1 MRPALSL
8 TTLAILVL
16 LLSACAGPAHR
27 ADSGSPAEN
36 GNDASASRNSE
47 QMPPP
52 DHVWRSDGYRWVVTL
67 TGDRARTYD
76 ITAISCIAHRGLDQ
90 IGQPGPDG
98 AVTYGRDGVARQ
110 TLRQGPNGHAT
121 LHLLGTAADVDL
133 VPLPALPE
141 SCTRDLPNDPLVNFD
156 VFWQTFAEN
165 YNSFQRKNINWDA
178 VRAQYRPMV
187 TDDTDPKQL
196 YQILTEMIRPLGDA
210 HTSIDGP
217 EGKSFSGKRP
227 GTRDEDQVSRQQADS
242 AVDNH
247 LKQDLGVTNIQTFA
261 NNRIAY
267 ADLPDGRGYLRI
279 TAFEGY
285 RGNNTPYEDSRQ
297 ELQRVLD
304 TVITQQRVSS
314 WRGLIIDVRFNTG
327 GDDALGLQIASRLTD
342 SPYVAYTKQPRN
354 NPTDPS
360 RHGRLQTVTVQPAD
374 GPRYTGPVSVLT
386 SDLTVSAGETFVE
399 ALMGRTPAPR
409 RIGATTQGVFAD
421 NMQRKLPNGWTFG
434 LGNEEYYAPNGQDYE
449 GLGIPPDV
457 NTPVFT
463 DDEVKQ
469 NRDSA
474 LDAALAGTS
483 P

>member
-16 LLSACAGPAHR
+16 LLPACAGPAHR
-27 ADSGSPAEN
+27 GTSAEKDTAAN
-36 GNDASASRNSE
+36 TKPE
-47 QMPPP
+47 QIPRP
-52 DHVWRSDGYRWVVTL
+52 DRVWRSDGYGWVITL
-67 TGDRARTYD
+67 TGSQVRTYD
-76 ITAISCIAHRGLDQ
+76 ITAISCIPHRGLNQ
-90 IGQPGPDG
+90 VGQPGPDG
-98 AVTYGRDGVARQ
+98 TVRYGRDGVARQ
-110 TLRQGPNGHAT
+110 TLRQAPNGHAT
-121 LHLLGTAADVDL
+121 LHLMGSAADVDL
-133 VPLPALPE
+133 LRLPALPE
-141 SCTRDLPNDPLVNFD
+141 SCSRELPNDPLVNFD

-165 YNSFQRKNINWDA
+165 YNSFQRKKINWDA
-178 VRAQYRPMV
+178 VRAQYRAMV

-196 YQILTEMIRPLGDA
+196 YRILTDMIRPLGDA

-217 EGKSFSGKRP
+217 DDMSFAGKRL
-227 GTRDEDQVSRQQADS
+227 GTRDEGQVSRQDADS

-285 RGNNTPYEDSRQ
+285 GGEDGEYEDSMQ
-297 ELQRVLD
+297 ELQQVLD
-304 TVITQQRVSS
+304 TVFTQQRVSS

-327 GDDALGLQIASRLTD
+327 GDDALGLQIASRVTN

-399 ALMGRTPAPR
+399 ALMGRTPAPA

-434 LGNEEYYAPNGQDYE
+434 LGNEEYYAPDGQDYE
-449 GLGIPPDV
+449 GLGIPPTIP
-457 NTPVFT
+457 TPVFT
-463 DDEVKQ
+463 DDEVKH

-474 LDAALAGTS
+474 LDAAMADTN